1 MQAATLLAHLR
12 VVDDERKR
20 RAANP
25 ALNEKVGA
33 LKTYQQ
39 RRFAL
44 TYADLLASDRYAA
57 AARYFLAE
65 LYGPSDFS
73 SRDAQVAA
81 VAPTV
86 AQLFPEDIAA
96 TVATLS
102 ELHALSETL
111 DSAMGL
117 ELESAA
123 VTRAGYMRAWQQ
135 VGRPQ
140 DRERQVALTLAIAD
154 RLDRF
159 TRQPLFRTGLH
170 LMRGPALA
178 AGLSDLQQLLEEGF
192 DTFRAMQG
200 ADQFIEWVGARERA
214 LAAALFT
221 ADPKK
226 AGSVR
231 GTDRALAWL
240 PEA

>member
-1 MQAATLLAHLR
+1 MQAATILTHLQ
-12 VVDDERKR
+12 VVDAERRR

-25 ALNEKVGA
+25 ALHEKVGA

-44 TYADLLASDRYAA
+44 TYADLLASDRYGP

-65 LYGPSDFS
+65 LYGPSDFT
-73 SRDAQVAA
+73 SRDAQFAA

-117 ELESAA
+117 ELESAS
-123 VTRAGYMRAWQQ
+123 VTRAGYIRAWQR
-135 VGRPQ
+135 VGRAP

-178 AGLSDLQQLLEEGF
+178 AGLSDLQRLLEDGF
-192 DTFRAMQG
+192 DTFRALHG
-200 ADQFIEWVGARERA
+200 ADEFIGWVGERERA
-214 LAAALFT
+214 LAAALFA
-221 ADPKK
+221 ADARK
-226 AGSVR
+226 AGGAR

>member
-1 MQAATLLAHLR
+1 MQAPTLLAHLQ
-12 VVDDERKR
+12 VVDTERRR
-20 RAANP
+20 RAASP
-25 ALNEKVGA
+25 ALSQKVDA

-44 TYADLLASDRYAA
+44 TYADLLASDRYGP

-65 LYGPSDFS
+65 LYGPNDFT
-73 SRDAQVAA
+73 SRDAQFAA

-86 AQLFPEDIAA
+86 VQLFPEEIAA

-111 DSAMGL
+111 DTAMGL
-117 ELESAA
+117 ELESPS
-123 VTRAGYMRAWQQ
+123 VTRAGYVRAWQQ
-135 VGRPQ
+135 VGLPQ
-140 DRERQVALTLAIAD
+140 DRERQVVLTLAIAD

-159 TRQPLFRTGLH
+159 TRQPLLRTGLH

-178 AGLSDLQQLLEEGF
+178 SGLSELQHLLEEGF
-192 DTFRAMQG
+192 DTFRAMRG
-200 ADQFIEWVGARERA
+200 ADDFIAWVGARERA
-214 LAAALFT
+214 LAAALFA
-221 ADPKK
+221 AD
-226 AGSVR
+226 ATRVDATR
-231 GTDRALAWL
+231 AADRALAWL

>member
-1 MQAATLLAHLR
+1 MQAATLLAHLQ
-12 VVDDERKR
+12 VVDAERRR
-20 RAANP
+20 RAASP
-25 ALNEKVGA
+25 ALSARVGA

-44 TYADLLASDRYAA
+44 TYADLLASDRYGP

-65 LYGPSDFS
+65 LYGPSDFT
-73 SRDAQVAA
+73 SRDAQFAA

-86 AQLFPEDIAA
+86 AQLFPEEIAA

-111 DSAMGL
+111 DTAMGL
-117 ELESAA
+117 ELASVP
-123 VTRAGYMRAWQQ
+123 VTRAGYIRAWQR

-178 AGLSDLQQLLEEGF
+178 AGLSDLQHLLEEGF

-200 ADQFIEWVGARERA
+200 ANEFIDGVGARERA
-214 LAAALFT
+214 LAAALFA
-221 ADPKK
+221 ADPRK
-226 AGSVR
+226 AGSAR
-231 GTDRALAWL
+231 AADPALAWL